1 MVLWRVKIR
10 TENPELSIADVSDQ
24 RLVAAARAT
33 CRPEGLSDADEA
45 LLERLDIDP
54 ERFREAPAEL
64 PVPLICLSRRRSRDQ
79 RSMRTDGDPKATVI
93 VAGIPSRSIG
103 SPNDELDAI
112 DSTRPLCSPTVMV
125 RSRWVP
131 PSGVSV
137 ASTTKA
143 S

>member
-54 ERFREAPAEL
+54 ERFREEAAE
-64 PVPLICLSRRRSRDQ
+64 IC
-79 RSMRTDGDPKATVI
+79 
-93 VAGIPSRSIG
+93 PSR
-103 SPNDELDAI
+103 
-112 DSTRPLCSPTVMV
+112 
-125 RSRWVP
+125 
-131 PSGVSV
+131 
-137 ASTTKA
+137 
-143 S
+143 